1 MKLLPLLLLCACSLP
16 DNVGVST
23 SAGQRD
29 YLSAEPG
36 GWPLTNGTGDSF
48 GVQVWAS
55 WQLKPQRMTL
65 VRSAREIDFDFPKN
79 APAPVEVNV
88 EAAEDKKKP
97 GIVADVT
104 ELGNAANE
112 WSPVLQV
119 AAGLVMIGIAGVGLW
134 LLLRKRG

>member
-65 VRSAREIDFDFPKN
+65 VRSAREIDFDFPELRF
-79 APAPVEVNV
+79 PAGQTLT
-88 EAAEDKKKP
+88 D
-97 GIVADVT
+97 
-104 ELGNAANE
+104 
-112 WSPVLQV
+112 
-119 AAGLVMIGIAGVGLW
+119 AGVPSFGEADGDETLQPREPTPLTCPACGHEW
-134 LLLRKRG
+134 TP